1 MGMDILFNTG
11 DDNKPKKIIIA
22 LSCNFAQTGLQEL
35 CRSLPGC
42 EVQTILGAPEA
53 ISDELMFSY
62 ADLVITDLPRDA
74 AGLAELLLIPEW
86 FKGSTLIL
94 LDEEAKAMRR
104 TLLDAD
110 FSEVVMKK
118 EKLTTLHQVIHNL
131 LQANPESIEEQL
143 IGKNALIREKRVICA
158 LLRGVK
164 PSLIARE
171 MGLHPRE
178 ISRSKIN
185 CLARSGFSSLNAML
199 ACASRT
205 SQ

>member
-1 MGMDILFNTG
+1 MDILFNTG

-22 LSCNFAQTGLQEL
+22 LSCNFALTGLQEL

-62 ADLVITDLPRDA
+62 ADLVITDRPRDA

-110 FSEVVMKK
+110 FSDVVMKK

-178 ISRSKIN
+178 INRSKIN
-185 CLARSGFSSLNAML
+185 
-199 ACASRT
+199 
-205 SQ
+205 